1 MNKSK
6 GGKLTGKLGNRDERA
21 TQLNSTLRQ
30 LRQRIIKDNPLKT
43 SCGPFVTLVVDAS
56 AGCERNP
63 LDTIY
68 LSLVARAPWIWVQ
81 TSRCP
86 SCFVCAL
93 QKSNCKWPER
103 RFRSGY
109 SFTSSTSLR
118 VQLVHLGI
126 FLIIFDTEEVATRL
140 RGTQTN
146 SKTQNTQLTL
156 PHLCCGNI
164 EATSFL
170 NFNFRLRTFLYFLFS
185 VFWRAFALLTRL

>member
-43 SCGPFVTLVVDAS
+43 SCWPFVTLVVDAS
-56 AGCERNP
+56 AGSERIRQIQFTWAWWRARLEFGCKHRGARRALCVFCKNQIANGQNGD
-63 LDTIY
+63 LDRDT
-68 LSLVARAPWIWVQ
+68 
-81 TSRCP
+81 
-86 SCFVCAL
+86 
-93 QKSNCKWPER
+93 
-103 RFRSGY
+103 
-109 SFTSSTSLR
+109 FTSSTSLR